1 MTMVTSPRDSRET
14 TTAPQV
20 GAPSPQDRTSCTD
33 HEACATASAKLVQ
46 PISTASS
53 CPAGQDAAADSEAPN
68 KAPRKRKTAAP
79 APAPLSINEKPV
91 LTISEAALL
100 GAHSPSA
107 LRHLIFNTTGWT
119 RYPDGKYRRSIGFD
133 RCIIRPP
140 GQRRVFIDR
149 VKYLQWLNSST
160 QVTP

>member
-1 MTMVTSPRDSRET
+1 MTMATSPRDKRET
-14 TTAPQV
+14 MTAPRV
-20 GAPSPQDRTSCTD
+20 EAFSPQDRTPCTE
-33 HEACATASAKLVQ
+33 HEAD
-46 PISTASS
+46 STASS
-53 CPAGQDAAADSEAPN
+53 GPAGQDTAADFAATSKGAS
-68 KAPRKRKTAAP
+68 KRKATAPPP
-79 APAPLSINEKPV
+79 AQLSITEKPV
-91 LTISEAALL
+91 LTISETALL

-107 LRHLIFNTTGWT
+107 LRHLIFNSEAWN

-149 VKYLQWLNSST
+149 VKYLQWLNSNA